1 MDLIEQLKAQAFAE
15 YLQKYGNTI
24 CGRHPIGVLLN
35 VSLSFYFYKSL
46 LSAIF
51 GPRGTLSLITIH
63 EQIVPRVLPTVL
75 ASLGGKVLITPII

>member
-46 LSAIF
+46 LSAISQSPWNPLVQEGHF
-51 GPRGTLSLITIH
+51 HSLLSMSKLSLVYF
-63 EQIVPRVLPTVL
+63 QQF
-75 ASLGGKVLITPII
+75 